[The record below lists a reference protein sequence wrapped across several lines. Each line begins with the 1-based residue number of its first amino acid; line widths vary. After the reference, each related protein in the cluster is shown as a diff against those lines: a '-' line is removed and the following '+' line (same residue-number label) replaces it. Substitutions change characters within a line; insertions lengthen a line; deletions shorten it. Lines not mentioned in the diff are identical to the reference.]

1 MKKSLTL
8 LAIALFVATGCK
20 KGTQEKAVASP
31 EAKTDDC
38 YDRTKGEKEFSIP
51 EFFNGDLFGNSEHLV
66 AELAKLKPSQVEFVL
81 SKNASRTRCD
91 EVLQAFCEKIHCL
104 DGDKAFYE
112 YLQRRHADYAAH
124 GYRAARL
131 SWDEVMDAFKTTPPI
146 ECYDGWLNVTYNGEA
161 TPNTISFERSN
172 VFDPNR
178 TLYSKPF
185 FQGIA
190 LKLKKP
196 KFVSFSK
203 GVCTVL
209 VNGAYND
216 VEKVVFSVEYEDA
229 AGAMQTEYYDMSDY
243 PM

>member
-1 MKKSLTL
+1 MKKVL
-8 LAIALFVATGCK
+8 LVFVAAALVVTGCK
-20 KGTQEKAVASP
+20 KENEKTAVAA
-31 EAKTDDC
+31 EETKTRGC
-38 YDRTKGEKEFSIP
+38 YDRTKGDKAFSIP
-51 EFFNGDLFGNSEHLV
+51 ETFTNVLFNNNENLV
-66 AELAKLKPSQVEFVL
+66 AELGKLRPSQVEIVL
-81 SKNASRTRCD
+81 AKNASRTRCD

-112 YLQRRHADYAAH
+112 YLQRRHTDYATH

-146 ECYDGWLNVTYNGEA
+146 ECYDGWLNVTYDGSA
-161 TPNTISFERSN
+161 SPNTVSFSRSN

-196 KFVSFSK
+196 KFVSFSN

-216 VEKVVFSVEYEDA
+216 VEKVIFCVEYEDA